1 MRRLTRLA
9 IGFALGLAVPPM
21 AAAADTTQTNPATV
35 EPAAP
40 SPAADGSPDL
50 SCLHPGN
57 CVNSISASSLPPLR
71 HQGPAPQAQAALLAT
86 LAEFGE
92 AQVIRTEPLLIES
105 IFTTTLGFRDQVI
118 FRIDPSG
125 QRIDFRSRSLLG
137 LYDLGKNRSRMK
149 AFAARFEQMRTR

>member
-9 IGFALGLAVPPM
+9 IGFTLGLAVPLV
-21 AAAADTTQTNPATV
+21 AA
-35 EPAAP
+35 E
-40 SPAADGSPDL
+40 GSLDL
-50 SCLHPGN
+50 SCPHPGN
-57 CVNSISASSLPPLR
+57 CVNSINTSGLPPLR

-118 FRIDPSG
+118 FQIDPNG
-125 QRIDFRSRSLLG
+125 QRIDFRSRSLMG

-149 AFAARFEQMRTR
+149 AFAARFEQMHTR